1 MKSLDYY
8 MKLPYK
14 TEIVNDT
21 EEGGYLLYCPELKG
35 CMTCAETVEKG
46 LEMLE
51 DAKREYFAVCIENQI
66 EIPEPKSMN

>member
-1 MKSLDYY
+1 MKSLDCY

-51 DAKREYFAVCIENQI
+51 DAKREYFAACIENQI

>member
-1 MKSLDYY
+1 MKSLKYY

-21 EEGGYLLYCPELKG
+21 EDGGYLLYFPELKG

-46 LEMLE
+46 LKMLE
-51 DAKREYFAVCIENQI
+51 DAKRE
-66 EIPEPKSMN
+66 

>member
-1 MKSLDYY
+1 MRCMQNDITLFSSEGMNMKSLDYY

-21 EEGGYLLYCPELKG
+21 VEGGYLLYCPELNG
-35 CMTCAETVEKG
+35 CMTCAENVEKG

-51 DAKREYFAVCIENQI
+51 DAKRE
-66 EIPEPKSMN
+66 